1 MTSLQNTVEL
11 HWLELQGTVKMW
23 SSYRKIEPQRSRN
36 FREKKSDS
44 DPLKFPVYKID
55 REQSEK
61 NVSKERLKIPK
72 RYSIIQKP

>member
-11 HWLELQGTVKMW
+11 HWLELEGTVKMW

-44 DPLKFPVYKID
+44 DPGQFHYALITGAQYHGPL
-55 REQSEK
+55 S
-61 NVSKERLKIPK
+61 
-72 RYSIIQKP
+72 